1 MKGFRCYPFLLYI
14 ILFQLSFTD
23 EIRPNV
29 SLLIPMRDGTELPTD
44 LYYPPDA
51 EGQRFP
57 CILIRCPPGRK
68 TKPWQTFCSLAQS
81 GYIVAIQDTRSSIDK
96 EGKTL
101 PFFSDGWN
109 REQDGYDTVEWLAK
123 SMFTNGDVATF
134 GFSAAGIT
142 QLMMAPSAPNSL
154 KCQYIGMA
162 WGSVYHH
169 GIFPGGQA
177 LKSQIEGWLGY
188 YAPHPDVMQCVLSQ
202 PTYNAF
208 WENFDTLSV
217 SHRVNVPAL
226 LYTGWYDTALQ
237 GTIDAFLA
245 RQHNGADGAKGKQK
259 LVIGPWTHYWPMT
272 MTLGDFAVPD
282 HAKNAP
288 IDISPS
294 RWFDHYMKGIDNGV
308 EKVPEVTYY
317 VMGPMDGTSST
328 GNKWKYAVS
337 WPVAAQHT
345 PFYMTREGKLSSTFA
360 SDASEMAFHYEP
372 ESPVPTAGGRNLWLE
387 SGLKDQAEI
396 EKRNDVLVFTTDELT
411 EDTEVTGA
419 LKAELWLSSDQKDA
433 DFVVRLTDVYP
444 DGRSMLIADGLTRT
458 GPLKDV
464 DCTTA
469 AHKITVDLWSTSVVF
484 AKGHKIRVSVCGS
497 NYPQYESNKQAAHN
511 KIHLG
516 GEMLSAIIL
525 PVVKN

>member
-1 MKGFRCYPFLLYI
+1 MKWFRCYPFFLYFLLLQI
-14 ILFQLSFTD
+14 SFAD

-44 LYYPPDA
+44 LYYPPHS
-51 EGQRFP
+51 EGERLP

-68 TKPWQTFCSLAQS
+68 TKPWQACCSLAQS
-81 GYIVAIQDTRSSIDK
+81 GYVVAIQDTRSSIDK

-109 REQDGYDTVEWLAK
+109 KEQDGYDTVEWLAK
-123 SMFTNGDVATF
+123 SMFTNGDVATY

-142 QLMMAPSAPNSL
+142 QLMMAPSAPTSL

-177 LKSQIEGWLGY
+177 LKNQVEGWLGY
-188 YAPHPDVMQCVLSQ
+188 YAPHPDVIKHVLSQ
-202 PTYNAF
+202 PNYNEF
-208 WENFDTLSV
+208 WQNFNTLSV

-237 GTIDAFLA
+237 GTIDAFIS
-245 RQHNGADGAKGKQK
+245 RQHKGADGARGKQK
-259 LVIGPWTHYWPMT
+259 LVIGPWTHYWPMI
-272 MTLGDFAVPD
+272 MTIGDFAVPE
-282 HAKNAP
+282 HAHNAP

-294 RWFDHYMKGIDNGV
+294 RWFDHYVKGIYNGV
-308 EKVPEVTYY
+308 DKVPEVTYY
-317 VMGPMDGTSST
+317 VMGPMDGTSSI
-328 GNKWKYAVS
+328 GNKWKHATS
-337 WPVAAQHT
+337 WPVAADET
-345 PFYMTREGKLSSTFA
+345 RFYLTGEGKLSTVSPYETR
-360 SDASEMAFHYEP
+360 EMAFDYKP

-396 EKRNDVLVFTTDELT
+396 EKRDDVLVFTSDELT
-411 EDTEVTGA
+411 EDVEVTGP
-419 LKAELWLSSDQKDA
+419 LKAELWVSSNQKDA

-444 DGRSMLIADGLTRT
+444 DGKSLLIADGLTRT
-458 GPLKDV
+458 GPLESV
-464 DCTTA
+464 DCTA
-469 AHKITVDLWSTSVVF
+469 GAHKITVDLWSTSMVF
-484 AKGHKIRVSVCGS
+484 AKGHKIRISVSGS
-497 NYPQYESNKQAAHN
+497 NYPQYECNKEAAKN
-511 KIHLG
+511 KIHVG
-516 GEMLSAIIL
+516 GDMLSAIIL